1 MLTPRESR
9 PQPEKEYFPRPP
21 KREDGSYIYDRVPD
35 YRIPDIYLQKVPIS
49 NVSKIGLGQFR
60 FLGIFKRQ
68 YTTDSDSPH
77 FREST
82 QPYFASG
89 GDARRGPSRAPSGMT
104 STARTSAR
112 WRIAE
117 TPLQI
122 GCWLRR
128 RLLCDSYDSSLYLL
142 CTEMSAEFLRLSS
155 LACLPHY
162 CR

>member
-1 MLTPRESR
+1 MAATSTTACRTIASR
-9 PQPEKEYFPRPP
+9 TSTCRRYPLVTLAK
-21 KREDGSYIYDRVPD
+21 
-35 YRIPDIYLQKVPIS
+35 L
-49 NVSKIGLGQFR
+49 GLGQFR

-89 GDARRGPSRAPSGMT
+89 GDAQRGPSRAPSGMT

-128 RLLCDSYDSSLYLL
+128 RLLCDSSDSSLYLL
-142 CTEMSAEFLRLSS
+142 CTEMSAGFLRLSRPVCHITVDS
-155 LACLPHY
+155 VDMVA
-162 CR
+162 